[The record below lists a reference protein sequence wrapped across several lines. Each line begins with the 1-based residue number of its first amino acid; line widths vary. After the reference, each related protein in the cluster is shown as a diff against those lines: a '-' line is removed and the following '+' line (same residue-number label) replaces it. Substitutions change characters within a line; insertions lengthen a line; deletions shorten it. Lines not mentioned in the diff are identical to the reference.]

1 MATRLIVIRHGHS
14 EANRDSIFGGNI
26 DVPLTET
33 GLQQARRMADFVL
46 SNYKI
51 DAVYASTLQRAWKT
65 AQMVA
70 APLGLPVN
78 KDARLREI
86 HGGKLEG
93 MYFADIEL
101 QYPVFFHAWHNDLG
115 RVQTPDGENMPQ
127 LQQRGCAAFQ
137 EIAERNPGKTVAIVS
152 HRVLLKT
159 VQCAWER
166 RPLTEINQCA
176 WLPNCSVSELLYE
189 DGQLTPIAVGQ
200 DSFMGGLRTEPT
212 GKL

>member
-14 EANRDSIFGGNI
+14 EANRDGIFGGNI

-46 SNYKI
+46 KTYKI

-65 AQMVA
+65 AQLLA
-70 APLGLPVN
+70 DPLGLPVN

-93 MYFADIEL
+93 MYFADIEV
-101 QYPVFFHAWHNDLG
+101 QYPEVFHTWHNDLG
-115 RVQTPDGENMPQ
+115 RVQTPEGENMIQ
-127 LQQRGCAAFQ
+127 LQQRGYEAFQ
-137 EIAERNPGKTVAIVS
+137 EIAECNPGKTVAIVS

-159 VQCAWER
+159 VQCVWEN
-166 RPLTEINQCA
+166 RPLEEINQCA
-176 WLPNCSVSELLYE
+176 WLPNCSVSEVLYK
-189 DGQLTPIAVGQ
+189 DGQLTPIAIGQ
-200 DSFMGGLRTEPT
+200 DSFMEGLRTEPI